1 MIQIYHNSRCGKSRE
16 CLAFLEDSGQE
27 YEVVKYLDTIPTFD
41 ELKIIIEKLN
51 IKPIELVRQKEKIW
65 IENFKN
71 TTLTD
76 DEIIAAMISN
86 PILIER
92 PIVINGNKA
101 VIARPLAKA
110 MTIIL

>member
-1 MIQIYHNSRCGKSRE
+1 MIQIYHNPRCGKSRE
-16 CLAFLEDSGQE
+16 CLAFLEDSNKE
-27 YEVVKYLDTIPTFD
+27 FEVIKYLDTIPTFD
-41 ELKIIIEKLN
+41 ELKIIIAKLN

-65 IENFKN
+65 IENFKK
-71 TTLTD
+71 TTMTD
-76 DEIIAAMISN
+76 DEIIQAMISN

-101 VIARPLAKA
+101 VIARPLEKA

>member
-16 CLAFLEDSGQE
+16 CLAFIEDSGQE

-41 ELKIIIEKLN
+41 ELAIIIAKLN
-51 IKPIELVRQKEKIW
+51 IKPIELVRRNEKIW
-65 IENFKN
+65 LENFKN
-71 TTLTD
+71 IILTD
-76 DEIIAAMISN
+76 DEIIKAMISN

-110 MTIIL
+110 MSIIL

>member
-16 CLAFLEDSGQE
+16 CLAVIEKSGQE
-27 YEVVKYLDTIPTFD
+27 YEIIKYLEAVPTFD
-41 ELKIIIEKLN
+41 DLKEIIKKLG

-71 TTLTD
+71 KPLSD
-76 DEIIAAMISN
+76 DEIINAMLSN

-92 PIVINGNKA
+92 PIVIKGDKA
-101 VIARPLAKA
+101 MIARPLEKVTA
-110 MTIIL
+110 IL